1 MFTNPEF
8 RLQLDSL
15 LCQLYFSFSRACRAS
30 RVWGGVHWCT
40 DCQSGH
46 RVGDMAADSVYEN
59 SMRWKIGS
67 GKQNV
72 PAIVLK
78 IAPEDEVLL
87 YLDRKKKLN
96 YFVDGKSE
104 EEVKRMVEDYFMQR
118 KSQISVLPKLQTNL
132 GMISD
137 FDEDVQGFYY

>member
-1 MFTNPEF
+1 MAAFGFPLVPLMIF
-8 RLQLDSL
+8 FFISL
-15 LCQLYFSFSRACRAS
+15 HAYRAS

-59 SMRWKIGS
+59 SMRWKIGNE
-67 GKQNV
+67 KKNV
-72 PAIVLK
+72 PAIALK

-104 EEVKRMVEDYFMQR
+104 EEVKSMVEDYFMQR
-118 KSQISVLPKLQTNL
+118 RSQINLLPKLQTNL
-132 GMISD
+132 GMVSG
-137 FDEDVQGFYY
+137 FDEDVHGFYY